1 MSKLDTS
8 EILWDS
14 QFSVLI
20 LLVFEIYSYKKSINI
35 VMTITLG
42 MR

>member
-20 LLVFEIYSYKKSINI
+20 LLVFEIYSYNI
-35 VMTITLG
+35 
-42 MR
+42 